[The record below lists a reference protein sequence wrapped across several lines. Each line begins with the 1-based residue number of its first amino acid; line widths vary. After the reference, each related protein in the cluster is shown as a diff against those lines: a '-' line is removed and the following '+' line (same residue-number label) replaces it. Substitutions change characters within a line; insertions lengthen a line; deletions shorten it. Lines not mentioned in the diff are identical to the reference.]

1 VRRFDAALEKAPAER
16 TNKIRRDLERM
27 ELELE
32 LTSNNRIKA
41 LHRTKEVQNR
51 KIRLVAEAEGPA

>member
-1 VRRFDAALEKAPAER
+1 VRRLDAAWEKAPAER

-27 ELELE
+27 VLELE

-51 KIRLVAEAEGPA
+51 EIRLVAEAEGPA

>member
-1 VRRFDAALEKAPAER
+1 VRRLDAALEKASAER

-27 ELELE
+27 VLELE

-51 KIRLVAEAEGPA
+51 EIRLVAEAEGPA

>member
-1 VRRFDAALEKAPAER
+1 VRRLDAALEKASAER

-51 KIRLVAEAEGPA
+51 EIRLVAEAEGPA

>member
-1 VRRFDAALEKAPAER
+1 LEKAPAER

-51 KIRLVAEAEGPA
+51 EIRLVAEAEGPA